1 MGCGLPLTIW
11 WQKRPHASSAETSR
25 GSERALSRKVGCR
38 AWEQLF
44 VLVTASSQEEAL
56 LIGRRVVEKK
66 LAACVTVVP
75 QVMSIFE
82 WEGKVCEEHEWLLVM
97 KSDADVYD
105 ALEAEVK
112 TLHGYEVPEIL
123 ALSVVKGSSEL
134 SGVGQGHDPGARLA
148 CLPFSLNSPDDGEAS
163 RLSKGI
169 HRSTPY

>member
-1 MGCGLPLTIW
+1 MG
-11 WQKRPHASSAETSR
+11 A
-25 GSERALSRKVGCR
+25 VV
-38 AWEQLF
+38 

-56 LIGRRVVEKK
+56 LIGRSVVGKK

-75 QVMSIFE
+75 KVISIFE

-123 ALSVVKGSSEL
+123 ALSVVKGSSEYL
-134 SGVGQGHDPGARLA
+134 AWVKAMTRVSG
-148 CLPFSLNSPDDGEAS
+148 
-163 RLSKGI
+163 
-169 HRSTPY
+169 